1 MTLDVMVLL
10 TSVNW
15 SERSDPDHSDLEFR
29 FCALVPARYF
39 RWRHSLDSLE
49 TGYVFVADS
58 ISYWPSSIT
67 AFMVF
72 IRILR
77 QNADRLTAAAEK
89 FFFICVKSTYCQ
101 LSVCVCAAHIYLY
114 PNGLAYIQQ
123 ASWMKMWKISGGF
136 KFYRLNSKFASVR
149 HWELDW
155 NVRNKR
161 SRHLRID
168 ELLCLISYNRRT

>member
-15 SERSDPDHSDLEFR
+15 SSWKLGVPSYSAQSLVTRLQGQRPERSDPDHSDLEFR

-101 LSVCVCAAHIYLY
+101 LSVCLRCSARARSYMQMAWPISSKLAEWKCERYLEVSSFTA
-114 PNGLAYIQQ
+114 LI
-123 ASWMKMWKISGGF
+123 
-136 KFYRLNSKFASVR
+136 LNSLQCDIES
-149 HWELDW
+149 
-155 NVRNKR
+155 
-161 SRHLRID
+161 
-168 ELLCLISYNRRT
+168 

>member
-101 LSVCVCAAHIYLY
+101 LSVCLRCSYMQMAWPISSKLAEWKCERYLEVSSFTA
-114 PNGLAYIQQ
+114 LI
-123 ASWMKMWKISGGF
+123 
-136 KFYRLNSKFASVR
+136 LNSLQCDIES
-149 HWELDW
+149 
-155 NVRNKR
+155 
-161 SRHLRID
+161 
-168 ELLCLISYNRRT
+168 